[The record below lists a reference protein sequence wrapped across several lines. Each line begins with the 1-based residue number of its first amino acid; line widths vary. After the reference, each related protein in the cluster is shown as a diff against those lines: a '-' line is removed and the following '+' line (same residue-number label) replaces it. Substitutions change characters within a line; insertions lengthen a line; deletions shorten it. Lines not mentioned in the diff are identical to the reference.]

1 MGRLFGLFVVAWSQA
16 PPKPLTL
23 REETCRACYRSC
35 PISCFAGTCG
45 LNFGSNVNR
54 FGTTNSCFTCDQSA
68 SVGISRTGDYA
79 ICTPEESA
87 ATDSYVKKKDPIKP
101 PWGSSVP
108 GDAKAA
114 AMKAADAANRAVE
127 AAQEAAS
134 ESEKAA
140 QAAVAKFNTA
150 AGKTEG
156 DKQELAEAHRL
167 AETIRANEAEQAAR
181 AAEEARKQQEQ
192 AYTVDLTKL
201 REQEVKTE
209 HSEDALARA
218 EKAAEAARANAKEA
232 AAKAAEAAREAAE
245 AGASAAGQAAE
256 QAEADELA
264 AAARAAQ
271 RRAIIA
277 AVSAKSAADKA
288 NIAGAISTAPAQ
300 SPALLHQASVRKS
313 VMVPDLAPAPA
324 SVDAGALGSAPGAGA
339 VPLPPL
345 DQLSIPDAGGPP
357 NAAAPA
363 DIDPRLLVHLPPNAG
378 LEAPAA
384 PEAPAA
390 APAVPAPDSSM
401 PATEVPSAQADA
413 DAGILPT
420 LLPMPTDVNPDD
432 EAARMA
438 NSVVASLT
446 MDPSL
451 QAQQAQQAPD
461 APASGEDLALPVS
474 PYVTEGVAM
483 DPSIAAQIASDPTY
497 DTTPSG
503 ATDFSYAPPPQP
515 PQPVL
520 LQRRSFRQ

>member
-1 MGRLFGLFVVAWSQA
+1 
-16 PPKPLTL
+16 
-23 REETCRACYRSC
+23 
-35 PISCFAGTCG
+35 
-45 LNFGSNVNR
+45 
-54 FGTTNSCFTCDQSA
+54 
-68 SVGISRTGDYA
+68 VGISRTGDYA

-101 PWGSSVP
+101 PWGSAVP
-108 GDAKAA
+108 GDAKTA

-140 QAAVAKFNTA
+140 QAAVAKFNNA

-156 DKQELAEAHRL
+156 DKQEMAEAHRL

-181 AAEEARKQQEQ
+181 AAEEARKQSEQ

-256 QAEADELA
+256 QAEAYELA

-384 PEAPAA
+384 PAAPEAPAA

-483 DPSIAAQIASDPTY
+483 DPSIAAQIVSDPTY
-497 DTTPSG
+497 DSSPSG
-503 ATDFSYAPPPQP
+503 ATDFSYAPPPQA
-515 PQPVL
+515 PVL
-520 LQRRSFRQ
+520 LQRKSFRQ